1 MTTAL
6 EVLYGLAT
14 VEIKPMLTLT
24 KALKTGRLREFVAQ
38 EEARGIGP
46 GSRKKLDTSI
56 KNLATTPLKSK
67 GRTSRSTSRGGSNG
81 K

>member
-1 MTTAL
+1 
-6 EVLYGLAT
+6 
-14 VEIKPMLTLT
+14 MLTLA

-46 GSRKKLDTSI
+46 ASRKKLDATI
-56 KNLATTPLKSK
+56 KRLATTPLKSAN
-67 GRTSRSTSRGGSNG
+67 RTSRSSSADGSTE